1 MKYVIE
7 VKRKRTS
14 VTQGSAVVYVNGEEM
29 FVCHDEIEIVKEG
42 EKYYGDMIGG
52 WASLTPDETFIKAM
66 LFHPYDGY
74 YRCSEKFRNMLN
86 RQIETKGIAV

>member
-7 VKRKRTS
+7 VKRRRAS

-29 FVCHDEIEIVKEG
+29 FVCHDEIVIVKPG
-42 EKYYGDMIGG
+42 ERFYGEMIGR
-52 WASLTPDETFIKAM
+52 WASLTPDEAFIKAM

-74 YRCSEKFRNMLN
+74 YRCSEKFRRMLN
-86 RQIETKGIAV
+86 RQIETKEVAV

>member
-14 VTQGSAVVYVNGEEM
+14 TTQGSAVVCVNGEEM
-29 FVCHDEIEIVKEG
+29 FVCNDEIELVKDG

-52 WASLTPDETFIKAM
+52 WASLTPDETYIKAM

-74 YRCSEKFRNMLN
+74 YRCSEKFRIMLN
-86 RQIETKGIAV
+86 RQIETKEVAV